1 MTISLDDGRK
11 DSLMTPRLTIVIANY
26 NFGRFLGAA
35 IDSILEQL
43 SPHDQSLPGKVSGNQ
58 VEIIVCDGGSIDDS
72 VDVIRK
78 YAGDLPPNTK
88 RTNENSRL
96 AWWCSE
102 KDKGQSDAFNKGFSH
117 ASGKFL
123 IWLNADDILT
133 PGSLAAVFKEM
144 DRHPEC
150 EWFIGSS
157 LWADEN
163 LVVTRCFCA
172 HRFSWLR
179 ARYGFLSVGGPSSF
193 FTKRLLDSV
202 GGIDESLHYVMDTD
216 LWHRF
221 CRAGVR
227 FRRMRHNVFAYRQH
241 EASKMSGADK
251 HTTERALANR
261 KKAHAESLVLAERYG
276 SRGGLSYRVAHLL
289 SLSVIDNIIAWWRT
303 IRWRGKHAGQI

>member
-1 MTISLDDGRK
+1 MFPK
-11 DSLMTPRLTIVIANY
+11 LTIVIANY
-26 NFGRFLGAA
+26 NFGRFLGEA
-35 IDSILEQL
+35 IESILTQL
-43 SPHDQSLPGKVSGNQ
+43 SKRDVPELGRVPSDQ
-58 VEIIVCDGGSIDDS
+58 VEIIVCDGGSTDES
-72 VDVIRK
+72 VDVIRR
-78 YAGDLPPNTK
+78 YAGNLPPNTK
-88 RTNENSRL
+88 RTVENSRL
-96 AWWCSE
+96 SWWCSE
-102 KDKGQSDAFNKGFSH
+102 KDRGQSDAFNKGFSH

-123 IWLNADDILT
+123 VWLNADDIMT
-133 PGSLAAVFKEM
+133 PGSLAAVFREM
-144 DRHPEC
+144 DRHPQC

-172 HRFSWLR
+172 HRFSRLR

-193 FTKRLLDSV
+193 FTKRLLNSV

-227 FRRMRHNVFAYRQH
+227 FRRTRHNVFAYRQH

-261 KKAHAESLVLAERYG
+261 RKAHAESLILAERYG
-276 SRGGLSYRVAHLL
+276 SRGGVTYRIAHLL
-289 SLSVIDNIIAWWRT
+289 SLSVIDNIIAWCRT
-303 IRWRGKHAGQI
+303 MRWRGKYAGQI